1 MRTICELKVLL
12 KKAGFKGYSN
22 LKKNELER
30 LLDTGT
36 PSSSAS
42 KTPRTPRA
50 KKSPKSPK
58 SPKGDDGA
66 GVFEKKPRKPRV
78 AKPKPFTPAAAKAD
92 SPVVAEEPIPK
103 IIFPNKP
110 PVLKP
115 SKKSAM
121 DKFFGGVSLIA
132 NQLPSPRKLPAPSM
146 LLNMGK
152 LIEGRV
158 AQDAPFASPR
168 TSKPPSARGRAKVG
182 EITQYV

>member
-1 MRTICELKVLL
+1 MPSICELKVML
-12 KKAGFKGYSN
+12 KKAGIKGYSS
-22 LKKNELER
+22 LKKAELER
-30 LLDTGT
+30 LLESGT

-50 KKSPKSPK
+50 KK

-78 AKPKPFTPAAAKAD
+78 AKPKPFTPAEVKGD
-92 SPVVAEEPIPK
+92 TPVVAEEPIPR
-103 IIFPNKP
+103 IVFSGKP

-121 DKFFGGVSLIA
+121 DKFFGGMSLIA
-132 NQLPSPRKLPAPSM
+132 NQLPSPRRLPAPSM
-146 LLNMGK
+146 MLNMGK
-152 LIEGRV
+152 LIEGRG

-168 TSKPPSARGRAKVG
+168 TSKPPSARTRAG
-182 EITQYV
+182 QTTQYV

>member
-50 KKSPKSPK
+50 KKSPK
-58 SPKGDDGA
+58 GDDGA

-92 SPVVAEEPIPK
+92 SPVAAEEPIPK
-103 IIFPNKP
+103 IIFSGKP

-115 SKKSAM
+115 SKRSAM
-121 DKFFGGVSLIA
+121 DKFFGGMSHIA
-132 NQLPSPRKLPAPSM
+132 NQLPSPRRLPAPSM
-146 LLNMGK
+146 MLNMGK

-168 TSKPPSARGRAKVG
+168 TSKPPSARGANRTV
-182 EITQYV
+182 QYV

>member
-1 MRTICELKVLL
+1 MLKN
-12 KKAGFKGYSN
+12 AGFKGYSS

-50 KKSPKSPK
+50 KKSPK
-58 SPKGDDGA
+58 GDDGA

-78 AKPKPFTPAAAKAD
+78 AKPKPFTPAAASAD
-92 SPVVAEEPIPK
+92 SPVVAEPQIPK
-103 IIFPNKP
+103 IIFSGKP

-115 SKKSAM
+115 SKKTAM
-121 DKFFGGVSLIA
+121 ASFFGAASHLA
-132 NQLPSPRKLPAPSM
+132 NQLPSPRRLPAPTM

>member
-1 MRTICELKVLL
+1 MPSICELKVMLKQAGIKGYSSL
-12 KKAGFKGYSN
+12 KKA
-22 LKKNELER
+22 ELER
-30 LLDTGT
+30 LLESGT

-50 KKSPKSPK
+50 KKSPKSD
-58 SPKGDDGA
+58 SGA

-78 AKPKPFTPAAAKAD
+78 AKPKPFTPAEVKGD
-92 SPVVAEEPIPK
+92 TPVVAEEPIPR
-103 IIFPNKP
+103 IVFPGKP

-121 DKFFGGVSLIA
+121 ESFFGGINLIK
-132 NQLPSPRKLPAPSM
+132 NQLPSPRRLPAPSM
-146 LLNMGK
+146 MLNMGK

-168 TSKPPSARGRAKVG
+168 TSKPPSARGANRTT
-182 EITQYV
+182 TQYV